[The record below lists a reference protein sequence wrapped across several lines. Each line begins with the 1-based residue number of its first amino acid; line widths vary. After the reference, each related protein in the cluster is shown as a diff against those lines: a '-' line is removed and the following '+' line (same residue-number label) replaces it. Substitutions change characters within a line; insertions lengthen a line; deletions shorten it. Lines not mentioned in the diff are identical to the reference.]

1 MSLCI
6 IFFKFPITIKAKT
19 GYFIIEYL
27 AYHYNKGI
35 ANYVKLQR

>member
-27 AYHYNKGI
+27 VPIITTKA
-35 ANYVKLQR
+35 